1 MILAISHKIRELPS
15 LIGCGVNSII
25 LGINRRKAGWVHTM
39 LDLSFSKPS
48 EVVKRLCDRLRTER
62 LALDMTQADL
72 AGRAGIATNTVSNL
86 EAGRNVGF
94 ENLVRVAMALG
105 RTQELEG
112 LFLPKLDSIE
122 DIRRYENSAN
132 RLRIKRKPGNA

>member
-1 MILAISHKIRELPS
+1 M
-15 LIGCGVNSII
+15 GVNSTI
-25 LGINRRKAGWVHTM
+25 LGINWHIAGSVHIM

-62 LALDMTQADL
+62 LALGMTQADL
-72 AGRAGIATNTVSNL
+72 AGRAGIGTNTVSNL

-105 RTQELEG
+105 RTKELEG

>member
-1 MILAISHKIRELPS
+1 M
-15 LIGCGVNSII
+15 
-25 LGINRRKAGWVHTM
+25 
-39 LDLSFSKPS
+39 DLSLHKPS
-48 EVVKRLCDRLRTER
+48 EVVKRLCARLRIER

-72 AGRAGIATNTVSNL
+72 AGRAGLGVNTVSNL

-94 ENLVRVAMALG
+94 EAVVRVAMALG
-105 RTQELEG
+105 RIKELEG

-132 RLRIKRKPGNA
+132 RHRTKKKRADNA